1 MYNNLK
7 YLFFF
12 FVFLSYS
19 GISQTKYSNEFLKI
33 GAGARS
39 LSLSKAVVASSANSS
54 SVYWNPSA
62 LVDLS
67 KTEIELMHASYF
79 SGIANYDQLSYAK
92 KVNETEAVGF
102 MLLRFGVDDIMNTS
116 NLIDNEGNVDYNQ
129 IELFSAADYAF
140 LFSYARKEVFK
151 GFDAGGNL
159 KLIYRQI
166 GDFAKA
172 WGFGFDLSTQKQF
185 GKWKVAAIARD
196 ASSTYNSWVFNMENF
211 EDVYNQTGNELPE
224 NSSELTLPSLQ
235 TGIARNIHI
244 NDNFTAH
251 TELDFVVHIDGKRNT
266 LISLDN
272 ISLNPHFGTE
282 IRYKELVDFRFGIGD
297 FTKETDFNNEK
308 YFTMQP
314 NIGIGFQFDNIRI
327 DYALTNLGGQ
337 STGLY
342 SNLFSLRYILK

>member
-79 SGIANYDQLSYAK
+79 SGIANYDQFSYAK
-92 KVNETEAVGF
+92 KVNETESVGF

-116 NLIDNEGNVDYNQ
+116 NLIDNQGNVDYSK
-129 IELFSAADYAF
+129 IELFSVADYAF
-140 LFSYARKEVFK
+140 LFSYARKDVFK

-185 GKWKVAAIARD
+185 GKWKVAAIVRD

-244 NDNFTAH
+244 NDNFTAY
-251 TELDFVVHIDGKRNT
+251 TELDFVIHIDGNRNT
-266 LISLDN
+266 LISSDK
-272 ISLNPHFGTE
+272 ISFNPLFGTE
-282 IRYKELVDFRFGIGD
+282 VRYKELVDFRFGIGD
-297 FTKETDFNNEK
+297 FAKETDFNNEK

-327 DYALTNLGGQ
+327 DYALTNLGDQ

-342 SNLFSLRYILK
+342 SNLFSLRYTLK